1 MRQLIN
7 SSYIT
12 LDGVVEA
19 PHLWPPLAGGSSGE
33 GGQIQTDLLAG
44 CDIVLMGR
52 HTYDGFAPAWSARS
66 GDPYSDRINTMRK
79 VVVSRSLTDPEWANT
94 VVIAGDVAARV
105 RELKGEDG
113 GDIVQYGFGDV
124 SRLLLD
130 HDLFDQLQWWIH
142 PQLVGHGD
150 AADLVS
156 RAGTAAAFEL
166 VDSQVLSNGIIL
178 ATYRP

>member
-1 MRQLIN
+1 
-7 SSYIT
+7 
-12 LDGVVEA
+12 
-19 PHLWPPLAGGSSGE
+19 
-33 GGQIQTDLLAG
+33 
-44 CDIVLMGR
+44 
-52 HTYDGFAPAWSARS
+52 
-66 GDPYSDRINTMRK
+66 
-79 VVVSRSLTDPEWANT
+79 
-94 VVIAGDVAARV
+94 VIAGDVAARV

-178 ATYRP
+178 ATYLP